1 MKHKNIDW
9 NFEMLQSEV
18 YRNML
23 HEAGSLSYDRVEE
36 LIRDNKTLFALLLF
50 LSFSLQSATGLSDI
64 MPMTPAARILAML
77 QMFCGVMYLALIV
90 SRLIALQYIRHD
102 PRHNNE

>member
-50 LSFSLQSATGLSDI
+50 LSFSLNKKTGE
-64 MPMTPAARILAML
+64 
-77 QMFCGVMYLALIV
+77 QK
-90 SRLIALQYIRHD
+90 
-102 PRHNNE
+102 